1 MNSTEITY
9 LHIGK
14 NAGNQIQH
22 IARQLRKY
30 GINIHRQQHHTKL
43 FDLPTGSKY
52 FFSIRRPVE
61 RFFSGFYS
69 RKRKGQ
75 PLGFHEW
82 AEHEKI
88 AFETFEH
95 ANELA
100 ESLFDNG
107 AIGRQA
113 RQAIKSIGH
122 INTQQNDWFAGSAF
136 LSARPPVTI
145 IRVEHFETDMQRL
158 LKLIGVYE
166 DIKSLVTNDSTLAHK
181 NTDVKI
187 PPLSELAH
195 ANLEKWY
202 IQDYYFYEMCSDWI
216 EQTVLS

>member
-1 MNSTEITY
+1 M
-9 LHIGK
+9 
-14 NAGNQIQH
+14 
-22 IARQLRKY
+22 
-30 GINIHRQQHHTKL
+30 
-43 FDLPTGSKY
+43 
-52 FFSIRRPVE
+52 
-61 RFFSGFYS
+61 
-69 RKRKGQ
+69 
-75 PLGFHEW
+75 
-82 AEHEKI
+82 
-88 AFETFEH
+88 
-95 ANELA
+95 
-100 ESLFDNG
+100 
-107 AIGRQA
+107 
-113 RQAIKSIGH
+113 
-122 INTQQNDWFAGSAF
+122 
-136 LSARPPVTI
+136 SARPPVTI